1 MNEFSAVKK
10 FSIKDIM
17 KNGFS
22 AVKKFTETDV
32 MKILSTLR
40 LESYVYKS

>member
-1 MNEFSAVKK
+1 
-10 FSIKDIM
+10 M